1 MFIWLDRIG
10 NEKTII
16 PEESNCNR
24 KSSVLK
30 SDHVQITD
38 KSALPV
44 MKIYYGPLEY
54 EMDQM
59 KIVVGNLIC
68 QPDPEKH
75 YTIEDH
81 INELDVAVENIAT
94 AQNDTLDAM
103 DNHSEHIN
111 DLLEKLEVY
120 GEEQV
125 LINELIT
132 NQTEQITAHHQIY
145 QGTKDI
151 LIFPYSMFLFYFLKN
166 LS

>member
-1 MFIWLDRIG
+1 MFVWLDRIG

-16 PEESNCNR
+16 PEESNCNQ

-59 KIVVGNLIC
+59 KIVVGSLVC

-81 INELDVAVENIAT
+81 VNELDVTVENIAR
-94 AQNDTLDAM
+94 AQNDTLDVM
-103 DNHSEHIN
+103 DNHSEQIN
-111 DLLEKLEVY
+111 DLTEKLEEH
-120 GEEQV
+120 GEELV

-132 NQTEQITAHHQIY
+132 NQTEQITAHRWIF

-151 LIFPYSMFLFYFLKN
+151 LILPYSMFLF
-166 LS
+166 S

>member
-1 MFIWLDRIG
+1 MFSWINRIG

-16 PEESNCNR
+16 PEESNCNQ

-59 KIVVGNLIC
+59 KIVVGSLVC

-81 INELDVAVENIAT
+81 VNELDVAVENIVM
-94 AQNDTLDAM
+94 AQNETLNVM
-103 DNHSEHIN
+103 DNYSEQIN
-111 DLLEKLEVY
+111 DLSEKLEEY
-120 GEEQV
+120 GEEHI
-125 LINELIT
+125 LINELIN
-132 NQTEQITAHHQIY
+132 NQTEQITAHHRY
-145 QGTKDI
+145 EG
-151 LIFPYSMFLFYFLKN
+151 KN
-166 LS
+166 YK

>member
-1 MFIWLDRIG
+1 MFSWLDRIG

-16 PEESNCNR
+16 PEESNCNQ

-54 EMDQM
+54 EIDLMR
-59 KIVVGNLIC
+59 IVVGSLVC

-103 DNHSEHIN
+103 DNHSEQIN
-111 DLLEKLEVY
+111 DLTEKLEVY

-125 LINELIT
+125 LINELIS
-132 NQTEQITAHHQIY
+132 NQTEQVTAHHQIY
-145 QGTKDI
+145 QGRKDI
-151 LIFPYSMFLFYFLKN
+151 LISLFYVCFYFLKN